1 MYNKYLTS
9 VGQFP
14 AVFTAE
20 ECRRLINL
28 PLPAVDARINVNVA
42 EGGQVVQEVRRTKD
56 RAVPPD
62 EEHAWI
68 FQRIGNLARQA
79 NQHSYQFQLNQVVT
93 NNVLEY
99 SPTGFYD
106 WHIDLGS
113 DVDAMRKISL
123 VTFLTPPEEYEGGE
137 LCFLDQGPPLKLAQG
152 TTVMFPSYLVHK
164 VQPVTRGTR
173 FTLVSWVHGP
183 SFN

>member
-1 MYNKYLTS
+1 MYNKFLTS

-28 PLPAVDARINVNVA
+28 PLPAMDARINLPES
-42 EGGQVVQEVRRTKD
+42 EGGRPDHDVRRTKD

-62 EEHAWI
+62 AAHAWI
-68 FQRIGNLARQA
+68 FQRIGSLANQA
-79 NQHSYQFQLNQVVT
+79 NRESYQFQLNQQIT
-93 NNVLEY
+93 AHVLEY
-99 SPTGFYD
+99 APDGFYD

-123 VTFLTPPEEYEGGE
+123 VTFLTPPGEYAGGE
-137 LCFLDQGPPLKLAQG
+137 LSFLDKGPPLKLPQG

-164 VQPVTRGTR
+164 VEPVTRGTR
-173 FTLVSWVHGP
+173 YTLVSWVHGP
-183 SFN
+183 SFS

>member
-14 AVFTAE
+14 TVFTAE

-28 PLPAVDARINVNVA
+28 PLPVADATINVPDV
-42 EGGQVVQEVRRTKD
+42 GDGQVNHEVRRTRDKP
-56 RAVPPD
+56 VPPD

-68 FQRIGNLARQA
+68 FQRIGNLVSRA
-79 NQHSYQFQLNQVVT
+79 NQYSYQFQLNQLVT
-93 NNVLEY
+93 IHVLEY
-99 SPTGFYD
+99 SPGGFYD
-106 WHIDLGS
+106 WHIDLGV
-113 DVDAMRKISL
+113 DVYATRKISL

-137 LCFLDQGPPLKLAQG
+137 LCFMDKGEPLKLAQG
-152 TTVMFPSYLVHK
+152 TTVLFPSYLLHK
-164 VQPVTRGTR
+164 VQPVTQGTR

-183 SFN
+183 SYC

>member
-28 PLPAVDARINVNVA
+28 PLPAMDARINLPEF
-42 EGGQVVQEVRRTKD
+42 EGGQADHEMRRTKD

-62 EEHAWI
+62 TAHAWI
-68 FQRIGNLARQA
+68 FQRIGNLVSRA
-79 NQHSYQFQLNQVVT
+79 NQESYQFRLNQHVSMH
-93 NNVLEY
+93 VLEY
-99 SPTGFYD
+99 SPDGFYD

-113 DVDAMRKISL
+113 DVDATRKISL
-123 VTFLTPPEEYEGGE
+123 VTFLTPPEEYAGGE
-137 LCFLDQGPPLKLAQG
+137 LCFLDKGPPLKLPQG
-152 TTVMFPSYLVHK
+152 TTVLFPSYLIHRVE
-164 VQPVTRGTR
+164 PVTRGTR
-173 FTLVSWVHGP
+173 FSLVSWVHGP
-183 SFN
+183 SFC